1 VPSAIVGTLSEEAQ
15 RVLKGLVVFGLTRR
29 PIILLCLLVF
39 VGAGIAAFFKLN
51 IEAYPNPAPVILEI
65 TAQAAGQSAEEMER
79 YYTVPM
85 EVGIS
90 TTPGVDIIRS
100 TSFYGLSFVRV
111 TFKYGI
117 DYYFAVQQAALSL
130 QQNVSLPNNVSPQI
144 QASSLVGEVFRYQV
158 VGPPHFG
165 LTNLRTIQDWVLQRR
180 LLTVPGVV
188 QVNTWGGTTKEYEVE
203 VDLNKLDAYNVTIPQ
218 VIAAIGNANVNVG
231 GRTINMGQQSMNVRG
246 VGLIDSGGAVDLTQ
260 GYQVKDIE
268 TISLA
273 QMNGVPVQ
281 VKDVA
286 KVYVGNVPRLGKAG
300 RDKEDDVVAAIVV
313 MNRTLHT
320 NDVVPRIEAEIQKI
334 NSDGS
339 LPPGVRVVP
348 FYDRTTLVNVTTHTV
363 LHNLV
368 FGCLLV
374 FVIQW
379 IFLGDLRSAIIVGV
393 NIPFA
398 LFFSI
403 IILVLLGQD
412 ANLLSVG
419 AVDFGIIVDSAVI
432 LVENIFR
439 NCQGSPQARQTL
451 LDNLAEERWG
461 SDPTRTSDAATAN
474 AWTERLRLILISAL
488 EVDKAIFFSAAITVA
503 AFVPLFT
510 MQGVEGQ
517 IFNPMARTYGFALA
531 GALFATFTVTPV
543 LASMLLPRHIG
554 EVETFVVRGLRAI
567 YSPALRWA
575 LTHRKT
581 CVGACA
587 GLLALT
593 GLLIPQLGTEFLP
606 ALEEGNLWIRA
617 SMPSTISLEAAMPA
631 VTKMREM
638 LLSHPEVI
646 TVVSQHGRPDNGSDA
661 AGFFNAEFFVPLKP
675 FDEWAPGMTKEK
687 LVEDLQA
694 EFAREFTGVGF
705 NFSQYIQ
712 DNIEEG
718 LSGVKGANSIKIIG
732 PDLTKLEQIA
742 EQVKREMDQIKGV
755 ADLGIFR
762 VLGQPNLNIKVDR
775 DKAAR
780 YGLNT
785 GDVNAVVQAALGGT
799 VATTQLEADRQ
810 FNVTVRLA
818 PEYRGTFDSV
828 GRIKVGFT
836 TPSGANAYVPLS
848 ELAMISVDTGA
859 SYIFHERNARYIPI
873 KFSVRGRD
881 LGSTVA
887 EAQERIA
894 RNVSLPNGYR
904 ITWAG
909 EFEELQQAK
918 ARLEMVVPISLIM
931 ILVLLYGLFNSLRD
945 SLLALAGIPFSIAGG
960 VIALFVTGLD
970 FSISAAIGFVS
981 LFGVSVMNGIL
992 IITYYNQTRAGGM
1005 ATIPAMYHAAEQ
1017 RMRPMLMTA
1026 LSACIGL
1033 LPAAVSTGIGSQV
1046 QRPLATVVVGGML
1059 IGPVIM
1065 LVVVPALQILF
1076 LDWESRRRAP
1086 AFHEDEP
1093 DLAGT

>member
-1 VPSAIVGTLSEEAQ
+1 
-15 RVLKGLVVFGLTRR
+15 VLKGLIVFGLTRR
-29 PIILLCLLVF
+29 PIILLGLLVF
-39 VGAGIAAFFKLN
+39 LGAGIAAFLKLN

-79 YYTVPM
+79 YYTIPM
-85 EVGIS
+85 EVGLS
-90 TTPGVDIIRS
+90 ATPGVEVIRS

-111 TFKYGI
+111 TFSYGI

-180 LLTVPGVV
+180 FLTVPGVV

-203 VDLNKLDAYNVTIPQ
+203 VDLNKLDAYSVTIPQ
-218 VIAAIGNANVNVG
+218 VISAIGNANVNVG
-231 GRTINMGQQSMNVRG
+231 GRTINVGQQSMNVRG
-246 VGLIDSGGAVDLTQ
+246 VGLIDSGGTADLTQ
-260 GYQVKDIE
+260 GYKVRDIE
-268 TISLA
+268 NISLTQA
-273 QMNGVPVQ
+273 NGVPVQ

-300 RDKEDDVVAAIVV
+300 RDKEDDVVAAILV

-320 NDVVPRIEAEIQKI
+320 NDVVRRIKAEVERI
-334 NSDGS
+334 NSDGT
-339 LPPGVRVVP
+339 LPPGVKIVP
-348 FYDRTTLVNVTTHTV
+348 FYDRTTLVNVTTSTV

-374 FVIQW
+374 FAIQW

-403 IILVLLGQD
+403 IILVILGQD

-439 NCQGSPQARQTL
+439 NCQASPERRQTL
-451 LDNLAEERWG
+451 LDGLAEERWG
-461 SDPTRTSDAATAN
+461 PDPTRRSEPGTEN
-474 AWTERLRLILISAL
+474 PWTERLRLILISAL
-488 EVDKAIFFSAAITVA
+488 EVDRAIFFSAAITVA

-531 GALFATFTVTPV
+531 GALLATFTITPV
-543 LASMLLPRHIG
+543 LASMLLPARIQ
-554 EVETFVVRGLRAI
+554 EVETIVVRALRAI

-581 CVGACA
+581 CVGASV
-587 GLLALT
+587 GFLAVT

-617 SMPSTISLEAAMPA
+617 SMPPTISLEAAMPT
-631 VTKMREM
+631 VTKIREM

-675 FDEWAPGMTKEK
+675 FEEWPSSMTKDK
-687 LVEDLQA
+687 LVEDIQA
-694 EFAREFTGVGF
+694 EFAKEFTGIGF

-718 LSGVKGANSIKIIG
+718 LSGVKGANSVKIIG
-732 PDLTKLEQIA
+732 PDLAKLEELA
-742 EQVKREMDQIKGV
+742 EQIKREMDQIKGV

-785 GDVNAVVQAALGGT
+785 GDVNAVVQAALGGS

-828 GRIKVGFT
+828 GRIKVGFS
-836 TPSGANAYVPLS
+836 TPSGTNAYVPLS
-848 ELAMISVDTGA
+848 EIAAISIDTGA

-887 EAQERIA
+887 EAQQRIA
-894 RNVSLPNGYR
+894 RNVPLPSGYR

-918 ARLEMVVPISLIM
+918 ARLGIVVPVSLMM

-945 SLLALAGIPFSIAGG
+945 SLLAVAGIPFSIAGG

-992 IITYYNQTRAGGM
+992 IITYYNQTRGGG
-1005 ATIPAMYHAAEQ
+1005 TTTVEAMYHAAEQ

-1033 LPAAVSTGIGSQV
+1033 LPAAISTGIGSQV

-1059 IGPVIM
+1059 IGPIIM
-1065 LVVVPALQILF
+1065 LVVVPALQTLI
-1076 LDWESRRRAP
+1076 LDWAESRRQARLR
-1086 AFHEDEP
+1086 EDE
-1093 DLAGT
+1093 AGVAQV

>member
-1 VPSAIVGTLSEEAQ
+1 M
-15 RVLKGLVVFGLTRR
+15 LKGLVVFGLTRR
-29 PIILLCLLVF
+29 PIILLALLVF
-39 VGAGIAAFFKLN
+39 VGAGIFAFFKLN

-65 TAQAAGQSAEEMER
+65 TAQAPGQSAEEMER
-79 YYTVPM
+79 YYTIPM
-85 EVGIS
+85 EVGLSI
-90 TTPGVDIIRS
+90 TPGVDIIRS
-100 TSFYGLSFVRV
+100 TSFYGLSFIRV
-111 TFKYGI
+111 TFRYGI

-130 QQNVSLPNNVSPQI
+130 QQNVNLPNGVSPQI
-144 QASSLVGEVFRYQV
+144 QGSSLVGEIYRYQL

-165 LTNLRTIQDWVLQRR
+165 MTNLRTIQDWVLQRR
-180 LLTVPGVV
+180 FLTVQGVV

-203 VDLNKLDAYNVTIPQ
+203 VDLHKLDAYNITIPQ
-218 VIAAIGNANVNVG
+218 VVAAIGNGNVNVG
-231 GRTINMGQQSMNVRG
+231 GRTINMGQQSVNIRG
-246 VGLIDSGGAVDLTQ
+246 IGLIDSGGTADLTK
-260 GYQVKDIE
+260 GFKVNDIE
-268 TISLA
+268 NIALA
-273 QMNGVPVQ
+273 QVNGVPVQ

-286 KVYVGNVPRLGKAG
+286 RVYVGNVPRLGKAG
-300 RDKEDDVVAAIVV
+300 RDNEDDVVAAILV

-320 NDVVPRIEAEIQKI
+320 NDVVPRIKREVEKI
-334 NSDGS
+334 NSDGT
-339 LPPGVRVVP
+339 LPPGVKIVP
-348 FYDRTTLVNVTTHTV
+348 FYDRTVLVAVTTNTV
-363 LHNLV
+363 IHNLV

-403 IILVLLGQD
+403 IILVLLGED

-439 NCQGSPQARQTL
+439 NCQASPEERRTV
-451 LDNLAEERWG
+451 LDHLAEERWG
-461 SDPTRTSDAATAN
+461 IDPTKSTSAGGPM
-474 AWTERLRLILISAL
+474 WTDRLRLILISAL
-488 EVDKAIFFSAAITVA
+488 EVDKAVFFSAAITVA

-531 GALFATFTVTPV
+531 GALIATFTITPV
-543 LASMLLPRHIG
+543 LASLMLPAEIA
-554 EVETFVVRGLRAI
+554 EVETIVVRWLRAI
-567 YSPALRWA
+567 YSPALDWA

-581 CVGACA
+581 CVGLSL
-587 GLLALT
+587 GFLALV
-593 GLLIPQLGTEFLP
+593 GLLIPRLGTEFLP

-617 SMPSTISLEAAMPA
+617 SMPPTISLEAAMPM
-631 VTKMREM
+631 VTRMREI
-638 LLSHPEVI
+638 LRNRPEVI

-661 AGFFNAEFFVPLKP
+661 AGFFNAEFFVPLLP
-675 FDEWAPGMTKEK
+675 FEKWPAGMTKEK
-687 LVEDLQA
+687 LVDELQKQF
-694 EFAREFTGVGF
+694 EREFTGIGF

-718 LSGVKGANSIKIIG
+718 LSGVKGANSVKIVG
-732 PDLTKLEQIA
+732 PDLNKLEELA
-742 EQVKREMDQIKGV
+742 GQVMREMDQIRGV
-755 ADLGIFR
+755 SDLGIFR
-762 VLGQPNLNIKVDR
+762 VLGQPNLNITVDR

-785 GDVNAVVQAALGGT
+785 GDVNTVVQAALGGT

-818 PEYRGTFDSV
+818 PEYRGNISTV
-828 GRIKVGFT
+828 GDIKVGYT
-836 TPSGANAYVPLS
+836 TPTGANAYIPLS
-848 ELAMISVDTGA
+848 ELATITLDTGA
-859 SYIFHERNARYIPI
+859 SYIFHERNARFIPI

-894 RNVSLPNGYR
+894 KTISLPNGYR
-904 ITWAG
+904 IEWAG

-918 ARLEMVVPISLIM
+918 ARLEVIVPLSLVL

-960 VIALFVTGLD
+960 VIALWVTGLD

-992 IITYYNQTRAGGM
+992 IITYYNQVRHSGM
-1005 ATIPAMYHAAEQ
+1005 GTVAAMYHAAEQ
-1017 RMRPMLMTA
+1017 RMRPLLMTA

-1033 LPAAVSTGIGSQV
+1033 LPAAMSSGIGSQV
-1046 QRPLATVVVGGML
+1046 QKPLATVVVGGML
-1059 IGPVIM
+1059 IGPIIM
-1065 LVVVPALQILF
+1065 LVVVPALQTMVLG
-1076 LDWESRRRAP
+1076 WQEEP
-1086 AFHEDEP
+1086 PPPVMHEDEQ
-1093 DLAGT
+1093 DLAQA